1 MPARLESGG
10 WTGATHATTTIEKEQ
25 AMADHY
31 RRIETKLVH
40 AGERPCIE
48 GAVRTPIFQSAMFET
63 FGGEGYHD
71 IKYIRLNNTP
81 NHTVLH
87 RKLAAVENAESA
99 VVTASGMAAIT
110 SAIFAILRAGDH
122 LLIQN
127 TLYGGT
133 DSFVVQ
139 DLPGFGIEV
148 DFIDPGKPETWES
161 KIKPNTKAIYVE
173 TISNP
178 LMEVGDLP
186 AVVAFA
192 KKHGLVSMIDNTF
205 ASPIN
210 FRPIEHGFDLS
221 LHSCTKYLNGH
232 SDIVAGAVIG
242 STRHIEEIKHKLD
255 HLGGTLDPH
264 ACFLLQRGLK
274 TLALRVARQNE
285 SALRIASFLEAHG
298 SITRVNY
305 PGLESNPYHERARGL
320 FDGYGGML
328 SFEIAGGLEDVD
340 RFMRK
345 ARIPIIAPS
354 LGGTETLLTR
364 PAVTSH
370 AGMDPDQ
377 RRKKGISDTLIRMS
391 VGIESADELIEDLDQ
406 ALAR

>member
-1 MPARLESGG
+1 MPGRYK
-10 WTGATHATTTIEKEQ
+10 HI
-25 AMADHY
+25 D
-31 RRIETKLVH
+31 TKLVH
-40 AGERPCIE
+40 AGERPLIE
-48 GAVRTPIFQSAMFET
+48 GAVTTPIFQSAMYET
-63 FGGEGYHD
+63 YGGPDYHD

-81 NHTVLH
+81 NHVVLNE
-87 RKLAAVENAESA
+87 KLAAVENAEAA
-99 VVTASGMAAIT
+99 VVMGSGMAAIT
-110 SAIFAILRAGDH
+110 CAILTILRAGEH
-122 LLIQN
+122 LLIQS

-133 DSFVVQ
+133 DNFVME
-139 DLPGFGIEV
+139 DLPGLGIEW
-148 DFIDPGKPETWES
+148 DFIDPADPVSWES
-161 KIKPNTKAIYVE
+161 RLRKNTKAIYVE

-178 LMEVGDLP
+178 LMEVGDLD

-192 KKHGLVSMIDNTF
+192 RKHNLVSMIDNTF

-210 FRPIEHGFDLS
+210 FCPAEHGFDLS

-242 STRHIEEIKHKLD
+242 RAPLVEKIKHKLD

-285 SALRIASFLEAHG
+285 AAFRIATFLENHKHVA
-298 SITRVNY
+298 RVNY
-305 PGLESNPYHERARGL
+305 PGLESSPSHERARGL
-320 FDGYGGML
+320 LGGYGGML
-328 SFEIAGGLEDVD
+328 SFEIAGGLADVD

-345 ARIPIIAPS
+345 AKIPIIAPS
-354 LGGTETLLTR
+354 LGGAETLLTR

-370 AGMDPDQ
+370 AGIDPEQ
-377 RRKKGISDTLIRMS
+377 RRRKGISDTLVRMS
-391 VGIESADELIEDLDQ
+391 VGIESIDELIEDFDQ